1 MPVYSRVGVVLIV
14 LIVAVM
20 AGCSGSTSL
29 QKQDKEPPGKTATL
43 TGRIVKADSPGE
55 ALPGSRISA
64 ADGAVST
71 YANAEGDFVLR
82 GIPLGRADSGTVDL
96 LVEAVGNADYGTQVV
111 AQVPVS
117 AGAATTTQT
126 RGGRLVVAVLPL
138 ALGLP
143 QSINITPSEATVDL
157 DGELQFAATVMGSA
171 GQMQIQPTWYLT
183 RPALGSISMTGLFTA
198 AARGT
203 GEVVAVSG
211 GVSHRA
217 QLAVTASRPPQ
228 ITSVLI
234 SPQSLGSQGGT
245 VTVSVAVN
253 DGDGLRSP
261 DGVWVEMTDPE
272 NQTSKHVMSLVDG
285 SNLKDGTF
293 RVEIAINPNL
303 VRHSQE
309 DAMRTLTYGIRV
321 HAVDNTGASS
331 VSSLKNVTVA
341 GVDQPIPPP
350 AL

>member
-29 QKQDKEPPGKTATL
+29 QWEDKEPPSNTATV
-43 TGRIVKADSPGE
+43 TGRVVKADSPGE
-55 ALPGSRISA
+55 ALPGSRISTA
-64 ADGAVST
+64 GGTVYT

-82 GIPLGRADSGTVDL
+82 NIPLGQADSGTVDL
-96 LVEAVGNADYGTQVV
+96 LAEAVGDANYGTQVV
-111 AQVPVS
+111 PDVPVTMNATATAQVQ
-117 AGAATTTQT
+117 GARIVIT
-126 RGGRLVVAVLPL
+126 VLPL
-138 ALGLP
+138 ALGQPHSLNVIP
-143 QSINITPSEATVDL
+143 AEATVDL
-157 DGELQFAATVMGSA
+157 HGQLQFNATVMGSG
-171 GQMQIQPTWYLT
+171 GQMQVQPTWYLT

-261 DGVWVEMTDPE
+261 DGVGGEMTDPE

-309 DAMRTLTYGIRV
+309 DAMRTLTYGFRIR
-321 HAVDNTGASS
+321 AVDSTGAAS
-331 VSSLKNVTVA
+331 VSPVQNVTVA

-350 AL
+350 TI